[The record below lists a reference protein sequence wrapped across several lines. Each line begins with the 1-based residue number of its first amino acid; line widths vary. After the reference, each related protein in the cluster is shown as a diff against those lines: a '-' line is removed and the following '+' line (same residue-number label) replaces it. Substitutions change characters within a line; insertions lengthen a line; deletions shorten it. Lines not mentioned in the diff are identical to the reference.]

1 MLLRRF
7 SEHIKKQNW
16 FAVFLDL
23 FIVVLGVYLGFQV
36 TAWNEQRGERA
47 LEAEYLQRIHDE
59 LRDAKVVLESIISDA
74 KGNGLFA
81 PDLSE
86 YFDGHVVQPDYQR
99 LAVAIYKFGL
109 DPIDLRFDVSTY
121 DDLVSTGR
129 LRLISDPELRQAI
142 QLAYADLQSYTPFR
156 NPYRDEYKFAVS
168 GWLPRSMT
176 QRIRQACPQNSPY
189 SECSGLDLD
198 ENTLRSIFEQI
209 DRRQALLAF
218 HNRDTGLG
226 AVIGKGSSILKV
238 LDETLALL
246 ERKSTSGQKQPFTD

>member
-7 SEHIKKQNW
+7 SEHIRKQNW

-23 FIVVLGVYLGFQV
+23 FTVVLGVYLGFQV
-36 TAWNEQRGERA
+36 TSWNEQRGERA
-47 LEAEYLQRIHDE
+47 LEAEYLQRIHGE
-59 LRDAKVVLESIISDA
+59 LKDAKVVLESIIRA
-74 KGNGLFA
+74 ANGNGFFA

-86 YFDGHVVQPDYQR
+86 FFDGRMVAPDYQK
-99 LAVAIYKFGL
+99 LAVAIHKFGL

-142 QLAYADLQSYTPFR
+142 QHAYAELQSYTPFR
-156 NPYRDEYKFAVS
+156 DPYRDEYKFAVS
-168 GWLPRSMT
+168 GWIPRSMNL
-176 QRIRQACPQNSPY
+176 QIREACPENSPY
-189 SECSGLDLD
+189 SDCSGLNLD
-198 ENTLRSIFEQI
+198 DHTLRSIFEQI
-209 DRRQALLAF
+209 DRREALLAF
-218 HNRDTGLG
+218 NNRDVGLG

-246 ERKSTSGQKQPFTD
+246 EQ